1 VSDDKGHKTAAPEA
15 ASPAAPAAAAPPP
28 EKLSGLMAAG
38 EKTAA
43 KPGPDLDAEALRA
56 AEHALSAGE
65 KALAEARAHLA
76 EGHGNATKPS
86 AGRGRELALRLLL
99 AVNIVA
105 MVVVA
110 MLPNPQPP
118 GPVVPEHAHEQPAP
132 PGRARFNEPWNRA
145 LEAAERHEFP
155 SAVTIL
161 EQYLADN
168 PRMAP
173 SERLN
178 VLGTLSTYAARAGQ
192 YDKSRDFRQKAD
204 AIEQSHSLPSD
215 LVADAQAA
223 LARKDQEALRRI
235 WARFLLQQ
243 RQVPGWLQKH
253 VAEAYLQL
261 GDSYRLQADVAAEAA
276 RIAELEATNARL
288 RAEAIQ
294 GREKGK

>member
-1 VSDDKGHKTAAPEA
+1 
-15 ASPAAPAAAAPPP
+15 
-28 EKLSGLMAAG
+28 
-38 EKTAA
+38 
-43 KPGPDLDAEALRA
+43 
-56 AEHALSAGE
+56 
-65 KALAEARAHLA
+65 
-76 EGHGNATKPS
+76 
-86 AGRGRELALRLLL
+86 
-99 AVNIVA
+99 
-105 MVVVA
+105 
-110 MLPNPQPP
+110 
-118 GPVVPEHAHEQPAP
+118 
-132 PGRARFNEPWNRA
+132 
-145 LEAAERHEFP
+145 
-155 SAVTIL
+155 
-161 EQYLADN
+161 
-168 PRMAP
+168 MAP